1 MDMLC
6 FGRKI
11 FKHISK
17 KKGQLFVIEA
27 FIAVSIMIIMVTA
40 IYEVQL
46 ATQKPVETGYDEVLY
61 TVMKQLDKNGNLD
74 ELIHAIRID
83 NDTALTEIK
92 VKIKEAIYG
101 ALPDNGE
108 FRMYIFDMISEEI
121 LEDGWV
127 NMNYPLGNAVYGIEY
142 LVTEIN
148 GENAPH
154 IFHIDYWLIGV

>member
-6 FGRKI
+6 SGRKI
-11 FKHISK
+11 FKHLRK

-46 ATQKPVETGYDEVLY
+46 ATQKPVKTGYDGFLY
-61 TVMKQLDKNGNLD
+61 TVMKQLDENGNLD
-74 ELIHAIRID
+74 ELIHAIRND
-83 NDTALTEIK
+83 NNTALTEVK
-92 VKIKEAIYG
+92 VTIKEAIYG

-108 FRMYIFDMISEEI
+108 FRMYIYDMISEEI